1 MASEMPTFVTVYVS
15 IYDSSCSR
23 TLLQWT
29 ISDVDG
35 ERTNVESFYKVAL
48 SLCSEGAQQHFA
60 ELKHCIE
67 EAKIGKSRESM
78 MRIGNRGRHKNIAG

>member
-1 MASEMPTFVTVYVS
+1 MPTFVTVS

-29 ISDVDG
+29 ISDVDD

-48 SLCSEGAQQHFA
+48 SLCSEGAQQA
-60 ELKHCIE
+60 EDSKEKELAICTFFI
-67 EAKIGKSRESM
+67 
-78 MRIGNRGRHKNIAG
+78 

>member
-1 MASEMPTFVTVYVS
+1 MPTFVTVS
-15 IYDSSCSR
+15 IYDSSCSRTHDSSCSR

-29 ISDVDG
+29 ISDVDN

-60 ELKHCIE
+60 ELKHCVE
-67 EAKIGKSRESM
+67 EAKIGKTESP
-78 MRIGNRGRHKNIAG
+78 